1 MLRASDRRGQGRRDW
16 IAPGTSVVFTLLMVW
31 LAPNY
36 RRWFGEALPA
46 FTRAFIDAYP
56 LWLAISTVA
65 LALALFAGQVPP
77 LARHATLRRALDT
90 LLTIAVVLIVS
101 AGIIALALPLLGRP
115 EPD

>member
-1 MLRASDRRGQGRRDW
+1 
-16 IAPGTSVVFTLLMVW
+16 MVW

-36 RRWFGEALPA
+36 RRWFGDALPP

-77 LARHATLRRALDT
+77 LARHATVRRVLDA

-101 AGIIALALPLLGRP
+101 VGIIALALPLLIRP
-115 EPD
+115 GAD